1 MCVCVCDVHNLF
13 TTYNSSIAM
22 KNSNE
27 KNEILAG
34 KEQVIKAYMFEPNNG
49 SQCKA
54 SDDSGKDSGSE
65 KKEFD
70 EELETANA
78 WHCTS
83 LQLCKFNNG
92 EDH

>member
-1 MCVCVCDVHNLF
+1 
-13 TTYNSSIAM
+13 M
-22 KNSNE
+22 KNSFITTE
-27 KNEILAG
+27 ERNEILAG

-54 SDDSGKDSGSE
+54 SDDSSEDSGSE

-92 EDH
+92 EDHQKLLLPQEGRGIQ